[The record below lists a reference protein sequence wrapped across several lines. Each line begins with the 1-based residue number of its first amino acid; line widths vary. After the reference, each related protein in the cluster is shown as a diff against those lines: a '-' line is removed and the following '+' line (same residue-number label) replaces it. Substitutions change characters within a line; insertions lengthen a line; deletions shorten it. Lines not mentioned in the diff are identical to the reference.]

1 MELWIG
7 TKNGL
12 RRGDA
17 DPLVEIEGVEVTAI
31 AIEGATRW
39 AIVRGRDLRRSA
51 DGGAWET
58 VATLHDLRANCLLP
72 TSSGVLV
79 GTSEARLMRHAG
91 GALEV
96 VEGFGRVAHRDD
108 WYTPWGGPPDV
119 RTLAAN
125 PSTLFANVH
134 VGGIPRSRDGGDT
147 WEPTVDI
154 DADVHQVLTHDGW
167 VLAAAARGLLTSED
181 DGESWL
187 LAAAEGLHG
196 SYCRAVA
203 VAGDT
208 VLLSASTGP
217 FSKQAAVYR
226 RALGAD
232 GGFERCRNGL
242 PEWFGENIDTACV
255 AATEKAAAVG
265 TSDGS
270 VFLSE
275 DRGDTWRAVAT
286 GLPSVTCLA
295 LS

>member
-1 MELWIG
+1 MDLWIG
-7 TKNGL
+7 TKDGL
-12 RRGDA
+12 RKTPA
-17 DPLVEIEGVEVTAI
+17 DSPIEIEGEAITAI

-39 AIVRGRDLRRSA
+39 AIVGGRDLRRSA
-51 DGGAWET
+51 DGAAWET
-58 VATLHDLRANCLLP
+58 LATLQGLRANCLLP
-72 TSSGVLV
+72 TSSGLLV
-79 GTSEARLMRHAG
+79 GTSGARLMRRSG
-91 GALEV
+91 EELEA
-96 VEGFGRVAHRDD
+96 VEGFDRVADRDD

-119 RTLAAN
+119 RTLAGNA
-125 PSTLFANVH
+125 STLFANVH
-134 VGGIPRSRDGGDT
+134 VGGIPRSRDGGDS
-147 WEPTVDI
+147 WGPTVDI
-154 DADVHQVLTHDGW
+154 DADVHQVLAHDGW

-187 LAAAEGLHG
+187 LADEGLHG

-217 FSKQAAVYR
+217 FSGQAAVYR
-226 RALGAD
+226 RPLGSD
-232 GGFERCRNGL
+232 GEFERCRNGL
-242 PEWFGENIDTACV
+242 PEWFGENVDTACV
-255 AATEKAAAVG
+255 VATEDAAAVG

>member
-1 MELWIG
+1 MVELWIG
-7 TKNGL
+7 TKDGL
-12 RRGDA
+12 RKAAAESR
-17 DPLVEIEGVEVTAI
+17 VENEGEEVTAI

-39 AIVRGRDLRRSA
+39 AIVGGRDLRRSS

-58 VATLHDLRANCLLP
+58 LTTLQGLRANCLLP
-72 TSSGVLV
+72 TSSGLLV
-79 GTSEARLMRHAG
+79 GTSEARLMRHFG

-119 RTLAAN
+119 RSLAGNA
-125 PSTLFANVH
+125 STLFANVH
-134 VGGIPRSRDGGDT
+134 VGGIPRSGDGGDS

-154 DADVHQVLTHDGW
+154 DADVHQVLAHDGW

-181 DGESWL
+181 DGASWL
-187 LAAAEGLHG
+187 LADEGLHG

-203 VAGDT
+203 VAGET

-217 FSKQAAVYR
+217 FSGQAAVYR
-226 RALGAD
+226 RPLGSD
-232 GGFERCRNGL
+232 GEFERCRKGL
-242 PEWFGENIDTACV
+242 PEWFGENVDTACV
-255 AATEKAAAVG
+255 VATEEAAAVG

-275 DRGDTWRAVAT
+275 DRGVTWSPVAT
-286 GLPSVTCLA
+286 GVPSVTCLA

>member
-12 RRGDA
+12 RKGGPDS
-17 DPLVEIEGVEVTAI
+17 PVEIEGEEVTAI
-31 AIEGATRW
+31 AVEGPTRW
-39 AIVRGRDLRRSA
+39 AIVGGSDLRRSA
-51 DGGAWET
+51 DGGEWET
-58 VATLHDLRANCLLP
+58 LATLPSLRANCLLP

-79 GTSEARLMRHAG
+79 GTSEARLMRRSG

-119 RTLAAN
+119 RSLAGDAT
-125 PSTLFANVH
+125 TLFANVH

-154 DADVHQVLTHDGW
+154 DADVHQVFAHDGW

-181 DGESWL
+181 HGESWV
-187 LAAAEGLHG
+187 LADEGLHG

-226 RALGAD
+226 RPLGSD
-232 GGFERCRNGL
+232 SEFERCRTGL
-242 PEWFGENIDTACV
+242 PEWFGENVDTACV
-255 AATEKAAAVG
+255 IATEEAAALG
-265 TSDGS
+265 TSDGT

-275 DRGDTWRAVAT
+275 DRGVTWSSIAT
-286 GLPSVTCLA
+286 GIPPVTCLA